1 MNRSIGTLAALLL
14 ALAASG
20 CANLQDVE
28 KAFGPE
34 AQVLTQS
41 QADGSYLIKAV
52 GKNEF
57 AIQKKVNR
65 AAQSACFKKGMKVSD
80 LVREPVADGASAE
93 ATNQA
98 PWLFRFR
105 CVDY

>member
-1 MNRSIGTLAALLL
+1 MNRSIGAFAPLLVTLV
-14 ALAASG
+14 ASG
-20 CANLQDVE
+20 CASLQDVE

-34 AQVLTQS
+34 AQVLTQP

-57 AIQKKVNR
+57 AIQKKVNK
-65 AAQSACFKKGMKVSD
+65 AAQSACLKKGMKVSD
-80 LVREPVADGASAE
+80 LAREPVAHDGATE
-93 ATNQA
+93 ADQ
-98 PWLFRFR
+98 PLWLFRFR